1 MTRLFDCSIVRLVLR
16 LWRRG
21 RLDDRRGGISFGVH
35 EFLDGRC
42 GKIAL
47 GLRGRLED
55 RRGGAADVR
64 LNLSRGFTE
73 MMSKDVFELG
83 IISSLFTCFR
93 GGGGC
98 GGYGMNRG

>member
-1 MTRLFDCSIVRLVLR
+1 MTGTVASHTC
-16 LWRRG
+16 RRR
-21 RLDDRRGGISFGVH
+21 RLDDRRGGISVGVH

-64 LNLSRGFTE
+64 LNLSKGFTE
-73 MMSKDVFELG
+73 TLSMDLIELG
-83 IISSLFTCFR
+83 TMSSLSTCFR
-93 GGGGC
+93 GGCGG
-98 GGYGMNRG
+98 GGYG

>member
-1 MTRLFDCSIVRLVLR
+1 MTGTAASPPC
-16 LWRRG
+16 RRG

-64 LNLSRGFTE
+64 LNLSKGFIE
-73 MMSKDVFELG
+73 MDDTGAGRFLM
-83 IISSLFTCFR
+83 
-93 GGGGC
+93 
-98 GGYGMNRG
+98 